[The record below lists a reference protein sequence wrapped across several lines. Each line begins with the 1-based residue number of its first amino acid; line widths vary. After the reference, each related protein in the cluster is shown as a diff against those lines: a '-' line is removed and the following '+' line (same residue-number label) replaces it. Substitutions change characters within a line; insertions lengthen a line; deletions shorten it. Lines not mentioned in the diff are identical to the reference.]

1 MSRFNFSRFEVKLL
15 LSVKRKSDDMSRK
28 YEIYVVFNSDFVNGF
43 STAISIFYFQPVNRL
58 YFFFYNNKNIRLK
71 FATFLTINSGPR
83 F

>member
-58 YFFFYNNKNIRLK
+58 YFFLQQ
-71 FATFLTINSGPR
+71 
-83 F
+83 